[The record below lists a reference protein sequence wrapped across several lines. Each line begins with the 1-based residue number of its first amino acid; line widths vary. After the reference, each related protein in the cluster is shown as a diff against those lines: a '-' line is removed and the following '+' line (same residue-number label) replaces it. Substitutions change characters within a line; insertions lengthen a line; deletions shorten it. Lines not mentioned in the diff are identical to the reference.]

1 MPGNFDEIPED
12 VAASWPDPNYDNP
25 RNHRAWLPEFAI
37 VFLAV
42 STILV
47 AGRLYERGMKRAGG
61 WGLDDVLI
69 SSGWLF
75 SCGLSVVACID
86 GSWYGLGRHTWDV
99 RREWYSGAALMG
111 WLAQVLFLTSTC
123 CTKCSVLL
131 FYRRMVK
138 DTGRWK
144 YAIWTAIGLTA
155 AYWAGFL
162 LAYCLICRPLD
173 AYWLS
178 YNQGYDEPYQCI
190 HGDVLTIFVGA
201 LSVISDVYVV
211 ALPFV
216 ILQSFDLEVPRR
228 QKIALDIIFSLSI
241 IVAGAGI
248 ARTYYLWKINRT
260 YDTSWVGFDLFTWSL
275 VECHLAIIFACAP
288 SLRAF
293 IRRYLGESLSRRFTS
308 SLSNSRQTKTNTTP
322 REGEERLAPSDTKGF
337 ALQEDTAA
345 PKGPR
350 FGVSI
355 EHDSDGSLRTDSSDG
370 EPAIRNAEDYEL
382 YNIRQLNKHG
392 RMRSNTSE
400 SISQYNADP
409 KKRHDVD
416 SAV

>member
-12 VAASWPDPNYDNP
+12 VAASWPDPNYDHP

-75 SCGLSVVACID
+75 SCGLSIVACID

-162 LAYCLICRPLD
+162 LAYCLICRPLN

-201 LSVISDVYVV
+201 LSVISDKV
-211 ALPFV
+211 
-216 ILQSFDLEVPRR
+216 
-228 QKIALDIIFSLSI
+228 ALDIIFSLSI
-241 IVAGAGI
+241 VVAGAGI

-260 YDTSWVGFDLFTWSL
+260 FDTSWVGFDLFTWSL

-308 SLSNSRQTKTNTTP
+308 SLSNSRQTKSNTTP
-322 REGEERLAPSDTKGF
+322 REGEERLAPSDNKCF
-337 ALQEDTAA
+337 ALHEDTAA
-345 PKGPR
+345 PKGSC

-355 EHDSDGSLRTDSSDG
+355 EHESDGSSRTDSSDA
-370 EPAIRNAEDYEL
+370 EAAIRNAEDYEL
-382 YNIRQLNKHG
+382 YNIRQLNKHK

>member
-1 MPGNFDEIPED
+1 MPGNFDEIQED

-42 STILV
+42 STVLV

-201 LSVISDVYVV
+201 LSVVSDVYVV

-228 QKIALDIIFSLSI
+228 QKVALDIIFSLSI

-260 YDTSWVGFDLFTWSL
+260 YDTSWVGFDLFTW
-275 VECHLAIIFACAP
+275 
-288 SLRAF
+288 
-293 IRRYLGESLSRRFTS
+293 
-308 SLSNSRQTKTNTTP
+308 
-322 REGEERLAPSDTKGF
+322 
-337 ALQEDTAA
+337 
-345 PKGPR
+345 
-350 FGVSI
+350 
-355 EHDSDGSLRTDSSDG
+355 
-370 EPAIRNAEDYEL
+370 
-382 YNIRQLNKHG
+382 
-392 RMRSNTSE
+392 
-400 SISQYNADP
+400 
-409 KKRHDVD
+409 
-416 SAV
+416 